1 MHRILTV
8 SLALTFG
15 AVLGGAGVK
24 MIATP
29 SASAQTSAP
38 TSGFHAV
45 TLSATQ
51 SGSSSLAWFV
61 GQDGSARVC
70 SSGTPARCDKV
81 NF

>member
-1 MHRILTV
+1 MHRIPTV
-8 SLALTFG
+8 SLAIAFG
-15 AVLGGAGVK
+15 AVIGGAGVK
-24 MIATP
+24 IITTP
-29 SASAQTSAP
+29 SASAQTGAP
-38 TSGFHAV
+38 SSGFHAV
-45 TLSATQ
+45 TVSATQ